1 MCCLVFASPGLG
13 EEENSGKQELAR
25 ALLSLLFIS
34 CICYC
39 CASFIS
45 SNSCIH
51 SSDVAPGPL
60 PNIAPQ
66 PVLDVCFD
74 AVLVSLHVLLLL
86 FVLHMLH
93 LLLIVFDAVLVSLHF
108 KVPPKLCCQV
118 GRQFASAPPTGL
130 ASCVKCILMCFCC
143 WYM

>member
-1 MCCLVFASPGLG
+1 MF
-13 EEENSGKQELAR
+13 
-25 ALLSLLFIS
+25 FIS
-34 CICYC
+34 CICCC

-86 FVLHMLH
+86 FCLHMLH
-93 LLLIVFDAVLVSLHF
+93 LLLIVFDAVLVASHF

-118 GRQFASAPPTGL
+118 GRPFGSAPPTGL
-130 ASCVKCILMCFCC
+130 ASCVKCILMCFVVGTCNVHFITRRLFIKALAEPDC
-143 WYM
+143 PDSLCNIKC